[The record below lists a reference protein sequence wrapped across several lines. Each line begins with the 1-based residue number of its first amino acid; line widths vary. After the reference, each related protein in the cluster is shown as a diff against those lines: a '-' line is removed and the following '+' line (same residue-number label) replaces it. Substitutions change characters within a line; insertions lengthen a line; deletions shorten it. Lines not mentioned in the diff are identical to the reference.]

1 MTGNEKFDND
11 NGRVGAKLMQR
22 ENLRKEIINDIAKIK
37 LHNPSDRQCE
47 IARAMTKSNASDEQ
61 ITKELSTMTA
71 NEWEEQCR
79 ILDKALVEHNM
90 PFDKGWNIMCA
101 DFINI
106 GAANS
111 VDEATVF
118 VAYMD
123 LKSQHII

>member
-11 NGRVGAKLMQR
+11 AGRMGAKLMQR
-22 ENLRKEIINDIAKIK
+22 ENLRKEIHNDIAKIK
-37 LHNPSDRQCE
+37 LRNPSDRQCE

-61 ITKELSTMTA
+61 ITKELSIMTA
-71 NEWEEQCR
+71 LEWEEQCQ
-79 ILDKALVEHNM
+79 ILDKVLKEHNM

-106 GAANS
+106 GAVNS

-123 LKSQHII
+123 LKSNHII

>member
-1 MTGNEKFDND
+1 M
-11 NGRVGAKLMQR
+11 
-22 ENLRKEIINDIAKIK
+22 RK
-37 LHNPSDRQCE
+37 PSNRQCE
-47 IARAMTKSNASDEQ
+47 IARVMTKSSASDIQ
-61 ITKELSTMTA
+61 ISNELGTMTQQ
-71 NEWEEQCR
+71 EWIEQCK
-79 ILDKALVEHNM
+79 ILDKALIEHNM